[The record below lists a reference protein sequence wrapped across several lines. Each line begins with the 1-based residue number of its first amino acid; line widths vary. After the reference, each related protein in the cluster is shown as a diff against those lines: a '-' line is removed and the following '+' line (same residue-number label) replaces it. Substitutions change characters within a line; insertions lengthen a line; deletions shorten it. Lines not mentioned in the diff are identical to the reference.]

1 MWIFLETTETNQFN
15 VPRAEF
21 TRQSE
26 LKPTVSKKQTGK
38 RSPVNFHKCLQCKNT
53 YDTLTA
59 LVRHIPVHS
68 VSNSF
73 KCNQCLASFNSH
85 IRLYAHVQRIHTS
98 SQAYQCPVCSK
109 IYKSKTSIDRHMMV
123 SHSNSKAIISC
134 EQC

>member
-1 MWIFLETTETNQFN
+1 MWVFLETSETNQFN
-15 VPRAEF
+15 VPSAEF
-21 TRQSE
+21 TRQLE
-26 LKPTVSKKQTGK
+26 TKPTGKK
-38 RSPVNFHKCLQCKNT
+38 SPDNIHKCLQCKNT

-59 LVRHIPVHS
+59 LVHHIPVHS